1 MQKFKWDI
9 KEFNERKYIGVD
21 YCRNVY
27 VPIDNLKDKQSNYF
41 LKVFT
46 PPNPYIDYNKRYE
59 EDDRDYINRADLAF
73 KAVKE
78 GYGDIVFSVLT
89 QRYQFSNFCVHFV
102 PIKFLDEKI
111 GKEVNGKFNS
121 IFGNMKFCWMIRT
134 CSKK

>member
-73 KAVKE
+73 KDEDFIDELDDATEDMYEAMEECKKS
-78 GYGDIVFSVLT
+78 YTAYL
-89 QRYQFSNFCVHFV
+89 
-102 PIKFLDEKI
+102 KFLDLDL
-111 GKEVNGKFNS
+111 GVA
-121 IFGNMKFCWMIRT
+121 
-134 CSKK
+134 